1 MTKLFWTAAIACG
14 ACAAFAG
21 APALA
26 DSHTSTEHH
35 GNYAN
40 YWLLL
45 HTTSTEAEI
54 EPPEDMSEEAF
65 TQSVLDIYGLTTE
78 TMDDASI
85 TTKLAVIDR
94 VKTTFS
100 EGESMAIKALPMP
113 SLEVC
118 NAAGDLAAERLT
130 LPSMMT
136 TARYT
141 CIPGR

>member
-1 MTKLFWTAAIACG
+1 MWESAN
-14 ACAAFAG
+14 
-21 APALA
+21 A

-45 HTTSTEAEI
+45 HTTSTEAEF

-65 TQSVLDIYGLTTE
+65 TQSVLDVYGLTRE

-85 TTKLAVIDR
+85 TTKLAMIER

-100 EGESMAIKALPMP
+100 EGESMAIKAS
-113 SLEVC
+113 SLQRPARQPNTC
-118 NAAGDLAAERLT
+118 SYQWRLSARSIAGIER
-130 LPSMMT
+130 
-136 TARYT
+136 
-141 CIPGR
+141 

>member
-54 EPPEDMSEEAF
+54 EPPDEISEEAF
-65 TQSVLDIYGLTTE
+65 TQSVLDLYGLTRE

-85 TTKLAVIDR
+85 TTKLAVIKR

-100 EGESMAIKALPMP
+100 EGESMVIKALPMP

-118 NAAGDLAAERLT
+118 NTAGDLAAERLT
-130 LPSMMT
+130 LPSLMT

>member
-1 MTKLFWTAAIACG
+1 
-14 ACAAFAG
+14 
-21 APALA
+21 
-26 DSHTSTEHH
+26 
-35 GNYAN
+35 
-40 YWLLL
+40 
-45 HTTSTEAEI
+45 
-54 EPPEDMSEEAF
+54 MSEKAF
-65 TQSVLDIYGLTTE
+65 TQCVLDVNGLTPQ

-85 TTKLAVIDR
+85 TTKLAVIKR
-94 VKTTFS
+94 VKTPFS

-141 CIPGR
+141 CLPGR